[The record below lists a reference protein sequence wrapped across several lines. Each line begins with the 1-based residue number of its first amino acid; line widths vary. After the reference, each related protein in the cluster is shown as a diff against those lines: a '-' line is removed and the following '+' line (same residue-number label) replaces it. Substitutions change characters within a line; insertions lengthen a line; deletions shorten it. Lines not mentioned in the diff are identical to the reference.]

1 MSPTALIADDEPLL
15 AADLKS
21 RLDALWPELEIA
33 AVCHDGPDAL
43 ARLEAQKPDIAFLDI
58 RMPGLTGLEVAARLD
73 FPCHVVFV
81 TAYDQYAVEAFERAA
96 VDYVLKPADEVRL
109 AKTVARLKRAL
120 GEPSASERDRLALAI
135 ADVLGKV
142 STLES
147 RAGTSPGNT
156 AKPAWLKWIRASVGD
171 SVRLVPTADVRYF
184 QAADKYTSVVMAA
197 GELLIR
203 TPIRELTEQLDP
215 DVFWQV
221 HRGTIVNAGFIT
233 GARHDASG
241 RVVLDL
247 RDRPEQ
253 LTVSR
258 AYAHL
263 FRQM

>member
-21 RLDALWPELEIA
+21 RLEALWPELEID
-33 AVCHDGPDAL
+33 AVCHNGLDAL
-43 ARLEAQKPDIAFLDI
+43 SRLEADKPDIAFLDI

-73 FPCHVVFV
+73 FPCHIVFV

-96 VDYVLKPADEVRL
+96 VDYVLKPADDDRL
-109 AKTVARLKRAL
+109 MKTVERLKQKL
-120 GEPSASERDRLALAI
+120 DGPSASERSRMVEAI

-142 STLES
+142 S
-147 RAGTSPGNT
+147 PGST
-156 AKPAWLKWIRASVGD
+156 AKPAWLRWIRASVGD
-171 SVRLVPTADVRYF
+171 SVRLAPTGEVRFF
-184 QAADKYTSVVMAA
+184 QAADKYTRVVTAA

-203 TPIRELTEQLDP
+203 TPIKELLEQLDP
-215 DVFWQV
+215 EVFWQV
-221 HRGTIVNAGFIT
+221 HRGTIVNVNFIT
-233 GARHDASG
+233 GARHDESG
-241 RVVLDL
+241 RVLLDV

-253 LTVSR
+253 LSVSR

>member
-21 RLDALWPELEIA
+21 RLEALWPELEIA

-43 ARLEAQKPDIAFLDI
+43 SRLEADKPDIAFLDI

-96 VDYVLKPADEVRL
+96 VDYVLKPADDDRL
-109 AKTVARLKRAL
+109 MKTVERLKQKL
-120 GEPSASERDRLALAI
+120 DGVSASERGRMVEAI

-142 STLES
+142 
-147 RAGTSPGNT
+147 SPGNT
-156 AKPAWLKWIRASVGD
+156 AKPAWLRWIRASVGD
-171 SVRLVPTADVRYF
+171 SVRLAPTGEVRFF
-184 QAADKYTSVVMAA
+184 QAADKYTRVVTAA

-203 TPIRELTEQLDP
+203 TPIKELLEQLDP
-215 DVFWQV
+215 EVFWQV
-221 HRGTIVNAGFIT
+221 HRGTIVNVNFIT
-233 GARHDASG
+233 GARHDESG
-241 RVVLDL
+241 RVLLDV

-253 LTVSR
+253 LSVSR